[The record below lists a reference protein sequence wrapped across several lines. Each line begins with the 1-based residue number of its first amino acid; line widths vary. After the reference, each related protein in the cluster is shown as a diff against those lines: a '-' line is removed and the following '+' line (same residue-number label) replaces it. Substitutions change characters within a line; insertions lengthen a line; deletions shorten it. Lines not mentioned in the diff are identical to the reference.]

1 MGLTEMSLAVLPTP
15 LPIHVALTV
24 LPIVPAHLCSLSFP
38 TDVPVERLADM
49 AALRCVNLRFNPLSA
64 NVRVIAPPLIK
75 FDLLMTPEGAR
86 APPP

>member
-1 MGLTEMSLAVLPTP
+1 MGLTQLSLAVLP
-15 LPIHVALTV
+15 LPPSHAALSG
-24 LPIVPAHLCSLSFP
+24 LPAVPAHLCSLSLP

-49 AALRCVNLRFNPLSA
+49 AALRCVNLRFNPLSP

-75 FDLLMTPEGAR
+75 FDLLMTPEGAQ